1 MGWGKNYPSTQTLK
15 DTMVIKAW
23 LRFSVA
29 RCPNLTPRYLI
40 HIAVSVG
47 LVWESA
53 KSGVQHIRDV
63 VNYCIGTTL
72 DLSEVGVIIILI

>member
-1 MGWGKNYPSTQTLK
+1 M
-15 DTMVIKAW
+15 
-23 LRFSVA
+23 
-29 RCPNLTPRYLI
+29 
-40 HIAVSVG
+40 SVG

-72 DLSEVGVIIILI
+72 DLTEVRIYQPLRYLWTPLLAPQSNRLRIVLLANSDLANYVLGVFLF

>member
-1 MGWGKNYPSTQTLK
+1 M
-15 DTMVIKAW
+15 
-23 LRFSVA
+23 
-29 RCPNLTPRYLI
+29 I

-72 DLSEVGVIIILI
+72 DLSEVGVIKKVTFSVHTRA

>member
-1 MGWGKNYPSTQTLK
+1 M
-15 DTMVIKAW
+15 
-23 LRFSVA
+23 
-29 RCPNLTPRYLI
+29 I

-72 DLSEVGVIIILI
+72 DLSEVGVIIIPHLESYIFSPYQGLIHP